1 MSRPPALQRA
11 IKIILLVLPIA
22 VLGNLIYTGMTS
34 GHTGFMTILR
44 VPAYWLLLAVL
55 FSLFPWVFAFLRLKI
70 WSSFFKLRLNSREI
84 AEIVLAND
92 VAAAA
97 TPTAMGGGYA
107 KIGLLIFHGVKSGV
121 AASLMVI
128 GSIEDYISMAIVVPI
143 AWMFF
148 APEHLSFWAMM
159 EKILAVTLQMPPILP
174 VTVLSVSSAAV
185 FIWAIPSTRC
195 LMIRFLPMDWIK
207 RKIVQPLKQAFED
220 FKNAFRVISRGG
232 KLVFILNVVLAACQ
246 WIMRYSIFT
255 FIAAGL
261 GLNPDPVGFFLM
273 QWLVYMLMNFVPTP
287 GAIGGAEVMFML
299 VFRGAIPGELLPA
312 ASAAWRFVSTYLL
325 VVVAAILMVVVQK
338 PVLRKRPKTKE
349 PSSVIPDGSSADQPP
364 ASSGAAIARL
374 PSATT
379 EPLG

>member
-11 IKIILLVLPIA
+11 IKIILLILPIA
-22 VLGNLIYTGMTS
+22 VLGNLIYTGVTT

-44 VPAYWLLLAVL
+44 VPFYWLLLAAL
-55 FSLFPWVFAFLRLKI
+55 FSLFPWVFAYLRLKV
-70 WSSFFKLRLNSREI
+70 WSSFFRLNLTSREL

-107 KIGLLIFHGVKSGV
+107 KIGLLIFHGVKSGL

-128 GSIEDYISMAIVVPI
+128 GSIEDYLSMAIVVPI

-159 EKILAVTLQMPPILP
+159 QKILALTAHLPSFLP

-185 FIWAIPSTRC
+185 FIWAVPSTRC
-195 LMIRFLPMDWIK
+195 FMIRLLPMEWLKK
-207 RKIVQPLKQAFED
+207 RIFHPLKQVFAD

-232 KLVFILNVVLAACQ
+232 KMVFALNVFLAALQ

-261 GLNPDPVGFFLM
+261 GLNPDPVAFFLM

-287 GAIGGAEVMFML
+287 GAIGGAEVMFIL
-299 VFRGAIPGELLPA
+299 VFRGAIPPELLPA
-312 ASAAWRFVSTYLL
+312 ASAAWRFVSTYLML
-325 VVVAAILMVVVQK
+325 IVAAILMVLVQK
-338 PVLRKRPKTKE
+338 PSLRKKAKKPE
-349 PSSVIPDGSSADQPP
+349 PITPLESADPQPLAPPVCELP
-364 ASSGAAIARL
+364 ATAPES
-374 PSATT
+374 PH
-379 EPLG
+379 